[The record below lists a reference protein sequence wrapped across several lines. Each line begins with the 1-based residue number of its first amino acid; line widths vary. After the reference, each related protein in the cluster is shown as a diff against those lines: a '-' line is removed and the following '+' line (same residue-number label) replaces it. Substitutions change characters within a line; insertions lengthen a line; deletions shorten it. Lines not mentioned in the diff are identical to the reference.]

1 MITALILVPFANR
14 FSTKKVYTF
23 CLFATALALMVL
35 PLIKNE
41 YLLLLPMILFGIGWA
56 AIMGLP
62 YSMVSPSIP
71 PEKRG
76 VYMGIINMM
85 IVVPML
91 IQTVTFGT
99 IYKEILDNSPEKAI
113 FTAGILFVLASISVN
128 FMNVKKQ

>member
-1 MITALILVPFANR
+1 
-14 FSTKKVYTF
+14 
-23 CLFATALALMVL
+23 
-35 PLIKNE
+35 
-41 YLLLLPMILFGIGWA
+41 MILFGIGWA

-91 IQTVTFGT
+91 IQTISFGT
-99 IYKEILDNSPEKAI
+99 IYKEILGNSPEKAI
-113 FTAGILFVLASISVN
+113 FTAGILFAMASISVN